1 MLELADRLAVK
12 ELLVV
17 VTVWERGRCGCS
29 RGGGGGSM
37 LRGCP
42 APAGRPRAQRRGGGS
57 GEGGRLTGGGKGSA
71 AAPLCAAPAPR
82 RERRDRGV
90 QRLRTGSAAVWGVR
104 AGPGLVG
111 WGSPALGRAACG
123 QTVQPAEAGRWLSP
137 CTQHW

>member
-17 VTVWERGRCGCS
+17 VTVWERGRGGCS
-29 RGGGGGSM
+29 RGSGGSM

-82 RERRDRGV
+82 GGE
-90 QRLRTGSAAVWGVR
+90 
-104 AGPGLVG
+104 AGPGG
-111 WGSPALGRAACG
+111 EASPDSVSGQAPRRCGVCGPGRA
-123 QTVQPAEAGRWLSP
+123 
-137 CTQHW
+137 